1 MDDWGSLFSAL
12 IFCKQSKVFHLQ
24 TLYML
29 FKWHFFYLLYG
40 WHWWG
45 YQWSGCLSLR
55 AKEWTDGGNHTL
67 RTALVLFDGVR
78 TGIGLACWHNNVLCL
93 GGITALWTGQK
104 LPFHAVCPF
113 QWHDPSQH
121 PIAHVCI
128 YICLHLLLSILQYGV
143 HSIYRYFLIALLRTA
158 GGQSEDPV
166 HWAEHL
172 CQGLSRG
179 RAAVSHWTRSIG
191 NISSEDN
198 LVSVWVE

>member
-1 MDDWGSLFSAL
+1 MDDWGSLCSAL
-12 IFCKQSKVFHLQ
+12 IFCKQSKAFHLQ

-93 GGITALWTGQK
+93 GGITATLDRPEAAIPCSLSFSVARSIPTS
-104 LPFHAVCPF
+104 HRAR
-113 QWHDPSQH
+113 
-121 PIAHVCI
+121 
-128 YICLHLLLSILQYGV
+128 LHLHLAMLLSILQYGV

-198 LVSVWVE
+198 WVSVWVE